1 MPDNSKRIEIIGHPR
16 LIEVVVRDFRG
27 SIEGIVEIGLDSLD
41 AEEKLKNLLNG
52 IGFTDVT
59 INKIKD

>member
-1 MPDNSKRIEIIGHPR
+1 MPDNSKRIEIIGHPH

-27 SIEGIVEIGLDSLD
+27 NIEGIVEIGLEGIGI
-41 AEEKLKNLLNG
+41 EEKLKNLLNG